1 MKVMPRV
8 QKLENSKEIAM
19 AEPLEIETEL
29 KLETLSDLSSEVL
42 LGSWLA

>member
-8 QKLENSKEIAM
+8 QKLENSTEIAM